1 LGREGTGGRRGGSG
15 PEAKYYFKIPLKKL
29 CDEQMDLLPLV
40 PAWGPGGSSGKRG
53 PPAVRPLAVHTEILD
68 DTFPRNMTELDL
80 WADRL
85 IYQGYQLEKTLAK
98 YRAALGANTFPGANT
113 A

>member
-1 LGREGTGGRRGGSG
+1 MNS
-15 PEAKYYFKIPLKKL
+15 
-29 CDEQMDLLPLV
+29 MDNMPTPTDLMDSPQLAILV
-40 PAWGPGGSSGKRG
+40 ALDTTLVAAMR
-53 PPAVRPLAVHTEILD
+53 ALLAVHSEFLD

-113 A
+113 C